1 MPKHCYSYKT
11 LMYSLDSY
19 KLSFIA
25 VEKLQIFFFSLF
37 PTTAAAGHKKTYS
50 G

>member
-1 MPKHCYSYKT
+1 
-11 LMYSLDSY
+11 MYSLDSY